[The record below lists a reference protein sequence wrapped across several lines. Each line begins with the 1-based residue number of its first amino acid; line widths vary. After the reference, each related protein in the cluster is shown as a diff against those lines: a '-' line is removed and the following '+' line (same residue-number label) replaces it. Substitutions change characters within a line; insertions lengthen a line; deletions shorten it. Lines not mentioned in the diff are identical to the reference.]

1 MEKTKKYYAKAMEYY
16 CDGYIEKALEYCEKS
31 LIISRNY
38 SPALNL
44 KGLIYYVKGNLE
56 EAQMTWRINYKLND
70 DGISK
75 KYLDDSKKDK
85 EVLELFTQGVSFY
98 KEIKIHQALEL
109 FKECEK
115 SHFNVLNLWNYL
127 AYCYMKLGEYDK
139 CNHYINEILK
149 IDKSNDMALN
159 TKKTLQDIG
168 VIKKEVNSRKIYAAC
183 LIGVLLI
190 VLPFVFINRNM
201 IKSLNILDKFTKSKV
216 EQNNMSSEN
225 NKSIGSSEN
234 SSNNDKTIEKVKEE
248 GPKPQQEE
256 SSAVKEIQPS
266 FNFEA
271 VQKDLEGNNY
281 EQLINYLT
289 IYNKESLNLNEKALL
304 IKVEEKIKT
313 SGVDHF
319 YNLGMDAV
327 KNIDYKQGLLN
338 FNKVFKY
345 SEESY
350 LNPHM
355 TYMLGFCYEKIYD
368 VENANKYYELYI
380 NKYNKGDYFEAALY
394 SLAILNKD
402 IDREKAKR
410 FANMLANEYS
420 NSQYNNTIIKS
431 IINQ

>member
-31 LIISRNY
+31 LFISRDY

-44 KGLIYYVKGNLE
+44 KGLIHYVKGNLE
-56 EAQMTWRINYKLND
+56 EAQMTWRINYKLNG

-85 EVLELFTQGVSFY
+85 EILELFTQGVSLY

-109 FKECEK
+109 FKGCEK

-168 VIKKEVNSRKIYAAC
+168 VIKKEVNSRKIYMAC

-190 VLPFVFINRNM
+190 VLTFVYINRDM
-201 IKSLNILDKFTKSKV
+201 IKSLNVLDKFTKSKV
-216 EQNNMSSEN
+216 EQNNMSSDS
-225 NKSIGSSEN
+225 NKSIGGSEN
-234 SSNNDKTIEKVKEE
+234 SSNRDNVSEEFKEE
-248 GPKPQQEE
+248 ASKPQQDE
-256 SSAVKEIQPS
+256 SNAAKEIQPS

-271 VQKDLEGNNY
+271 VQRDLEGNNY
-281 EQLINYLT
+281 ELLLNYLET
-289 IYNKESLNLNEKALL
+289 YNKESLNLNEKALL
-304 IKVEEKIKT
+304 IRVEEKIKA

-327 KNIDYKQGLLN
+327 KNNDYKQGLVN

-368 VENANKYYELYI
+368 VENANKYYELYL
-380 NKYNKGDYFEAALY
+380 NKYSKGDYFEAALY
-394 SLAILNKD
+394 SLAIINKD
-402 IDREKAKR
+402 IDKEKSKKY
-410 FANMLANEYS
+410 ANVLANEYRD
-420 NSQYNNTIIKS
+420 SQYNNTIIKS

>member
-31 LIISRNY
+31 LIISRDY

-44 KGLIYYVKGNLE
+44 KGLIHYVKGNLE
-56 EAQMTWRINYKLND
+56 EAQMTWRINYKIND

-168 VIKKEVNSRKIYAAC
+168 VIKKEVNSRKIYTAG

-190 VLPFVFINRNM
+190 VLPFVYINKDV
-201 IKSLNILDKFTKSKV
+201 IKSLNILDKFSKSKV
-216 EQNNMSSEN
+216 EQNNMISNN
-225 NKSIGSSEN
+225 NKSIGNSEN
-234 SSNNDKTIEKVKEE
+234 SSNSDNVNEEVKEE
-248 GPKPQQEE
+248 APKPQQEE
-256 SSAVKEIQPS
+256 SNTSKEIQPP
-266 FNFEA
+266 FNFEE
-271 VQKDLEGNNY
+271 VQSDLEANNY
-281 EQLINYLT
+281 EQLINYLET
-289 IYNKESLNLNEKALL
+289 YHKESLNLNEKALL
-304 IKVEEKIKT
+304 IKIEEKIKA
-313 SGVDHF
+313 SGIDHF
-319 YNLGMDAV
+319 YNLGMDSV
-327 KNIDYKQGLLN
+327 KNNDYKQGLVN

-380 NKYNKGDYFEAALY
+380 NKYNKGDYFDATLY
-394 SLAILNKD
+394 NLAIINKD
-402 IDREKAKR
+402 IDKEKAKKY
-410 FANMLANEYS
+410 ANMLAKDYS
-420 NSQYNNTIIKS
+420 ESQYNNTIIKS
-431 IINQ
+431 IINE